1 MDIWN
6 LMGLDTVAIASRES
20 RESRVCFL
28 AKVTRVMRGIPW
40 KEGPQPTSAVVAL
53 PDYRVIY
60 SKQQD
65 VTTEQWM
72 WRRNPWPCGA
82 TNRGHEGPQ
91 EQTAGG
97 GVNMIFQH

>member
-1 MDIWN
+1 M
-6 LMGLDTVAIASRES
+6 SEFFS
-20 RESRVCFL
+20 KSH
-28 AKVTRVMRGIPW
+28 
-40 KEGPQPTSAVVAL
+40 EGGEGNPLEGGATTHFGSLAL

-82 TNRGHEGPQ
+82 TDRGHEGPQ